1 MLSEETPTR
10 KSCLGVSFFD
20 VKKSAD
26 VAEFPNLFSKY
37 LKSYGDIYFWEKGN
51 FHVITKATHAKEIL
65 TSSEFTANRAPFFIS
80 RMPELNLA
88 LIQNFF
94 GVVGKM
100 MVMSDDRDHVLKRRV
115 AATGFEENILA
126 RFKDKL
132 SRSVNDLVN
141 SIDPNQGIDFAS
153 AIAKKLPATVLADL
167 FSIEEHRRE
176 EFLHWSNIMTGF
188 FGGAS
193 EYRDE
198 DGIEVNEAAKNL
210 KTFFETLI
218 SERKQNPGD
227 DYVSLSIAA
236 AGELGLGEEDLISQ
250 LIMMLVAGMATT
262 TDQIN
267 NIIFL
272 LASHPEIQTQIR
284 GNPKLLAPALE
295 ECKRFDPA
303 VTFIFRLAKVDT
315 VIGTQPIKAGDV
327 IFISTH
333 LINRDLPENDRP
345 YKLDIHRRAPHFAYG
360 HGPHYCIG
368 AKLGRMEMIE
378 LFSQIFSKLPP
389 FEIDPER
396 PSIRD
401 HYSLSFSG
409 FKELHLRFL

>member
-1 MLSEETPTR
+1 MLSEETSTR

-20 VKKSAD
+20 VKKGAD
-26 VAEFPNLFSKY
+26 VAEFPNLFSRY

-51 FHVITKATHAKEIL
+51 FHVITKAAHAKEIL

-88 LIQNFF
+88 LIQDFF

-100 MVMSDDRDHVLKRRV
+100 MVMSDDRDHALKRRV

-132 SRSVNDLVN
+132 SQSVNDLVN

-198 DGIEVNEAAKNL
+198 DGIEVNEAAKKL

-236 AGELGLGEEDLISQ
+236 AGELGLAEEDLISQ

-272 LASHPEIQTQIR
+272 LASHPEIQSQVR
-284 GNPKLLAPALE
+284 SNPKLLAPALE

-303 VTFIFRLAKVDT
+303 VTFIFRLARVDT

-333 LINRDLPENDRP
+333 LINRDLPENERP

-378 LFSQIFSKLPP
+378 LFSQIFAKLPP
-389 FEIDPER
+389 FEIDPEK

-409 FKELHLRFL
+409 FKELHLRFV